1 MHMFYDVRL
10 KLNRGILQEH
20 FIIIYSCHLHANDR
34 IRRDNRR
41 KCVTKGDMANTKNPF
56 IILSNEGTNEHLIV

>member
-1 MHMFYDVRL
+1 MFYEVRL
-10 KLNRGILQEH
+10 KLNRSILQEH

-34 IRRDNRR
+34 TRRDNVR
-41 KCVTKGDMANTKNPF
+41 KYVTKGDMANTKNPF